1 MFVITDFGTSY
12 KPESGSLTTMKD
24 TMSAFYAS
32 IEQLDLEDARPSFD
46 IWSLAVIAYKLMAK
60 KEPYTQFSV
69 VKRQKAIQNKER
81 DPLPQNYSQALRELV
96 DFMLTVELDKRPT
109 IQQVLR
115 QPIIRAELD

>member
-32 IEQLDLEDARPSFD
+32 IEQLEQEDAHPSFD
-46 IWSLAVIAYKLMAK
+46 MWSLAVIAYKLMAK

-69 VKRQKAIQNKER
+69 VKRQTAIKNKER
-81 DPLPQNYSQALRELV
+81 DLLP
-96 DFMLTVELDKRPT
+96 
-109 IQQVLR
+109 
-115 QPIIRAELD
+115 

>member
-46 IWSLAVIAYKLMAK
+46 MWSLAVIAYKLMAK
-60 KEPYTQFSV
+60 KEPYT
-69 VKRQKAIQNKER
+69 
-81 DPLPQNYSQALRELV
+81 
-96 DFMLTVELDKRPT
+96 
-109 IQQVLR
+109 
-115 QPIIRAELD
+115 

>member
-1 MFVITDFGTSY
+1 
-12 KPESGSLTTMKD
+12 MKD

-69 VKRQKAIQNKER
+69 VKR
-81 DPLPQNYSQALRELV
+81 
-96 DFMLTVELDKRPT
+96 
-109 IQQVLR
+109 
-115 QPIIRAELD
+115 